1 LLTTI
6 RNKRNKMKKKLLLS
20 IALVSASAFV
30 YFIGFQNTEVDQT
43 KKFSQKDDVK
53 KKKKTPEERMLFVNE
68 RLEYEFNLQKNPST
82 GEIPFEKKQL
92 EYENALVA
100 RDLALNS
107 RTTSSTYVSRGPT
120 NLGGRTRAFVID
132 RTDNTSN
139 TILAGGVSSGLFRTT
154 DGGASWT
161 KVSANDEIHNVTAIA
176 QDPRSGFENIWYYAT
191 GERSG
196 NSASLGSFLFGNG
209 VWQSTDGGLTWNQ
222 IPETASVFTSFDS
235 RLDLISS
242 IEVSPIN
249 GDLLIGAV
257 ARIYRWDG
265 TSLTTELDQAS
276 SPGST
281 NTDVEITSSG
291 RVYVTIDGAET
302 NGGVWTSPTGN
313 GDWTRIAR
321 NGSPSGW
328 FAAGRIV
335 LGAAPSNDDVIYALY
350 ENGNSGSIEADLWQ
364 YDFGDNK
371 WTNYSST
378 LPDEP
383 GGNLSGN
390 DPFAIQGG
398 YDLVVSVKPD
408 DENYLVIGGTNV
420 YKIADVTT
428 DPEFERIGG
437 YNSNVNYALYEM
449 GGDTHHPDIH
459 ALEFDPNNTSILFSG
474 TDGGVH
480 RTNDVT
486 ASTVTWV
493 NLNNNYQTYQYYHV
507 ALDPDGSNAVIGGAQ
522 DNGTT
527 IGGTDLGAANDTD
540 MSTWFGGDGVAVGIA
555 QRNGG
560 TDYQFY
566 YGTQNGNMRT
576 NFPTCCRGI
585 APNGAS
591 SQFVTYFYLD
601 PDNTNFLYYAGQTRL
616 YKTNDAINVT
626 SATWDN
632 LGTLPINQNIQSV
645 AASRGNYDSASSYL
659 LIGGQNGGIFRLD
672 DPASATDLTGA
683 VNITPSGAST
693 ANGTVVSGLAIHPTN
708 PDIVMAVYAN
718 YGIQSIFIT
727 SDATASN
734 PTWTLVERNLSEHS
748 IRSAAI
754 AELSGETI
762 YFVGTAR
769 GLYSSND
776 PVNVDWDL
784 EGVDQIGLAVVSGLV
799 YRPSDNKLLIGTHGN
814 GMFETTVEGTL
825 SNEDVVAGELGLR
838 LYPNPTVSELN
849 LRLSDIDLSD
859 EVSYR
864 ISDLTGKLVMEG
876 VAQNRKVNVESLVA
890 GVYIINLKVDGK
902 TQSSKFIKN

>member
-1 LLTTI
+1 
-6 RNKRNKMKKKLLLS
+6 MKKKLLISLT
-20 IALVSASAFV
+20 LVLASAFI
-30 YFIGFQNTEVDQT
+30 YFIGFPNTTVETSKVYGE
-43 KKFSQKDDVK
+43 KDVVK
-53 KKKKTPEERMLFVNE
+53 KKKKTQEERMLFVNE
-68 RLEYEFNLQKNPST
+68 RLEHEFNLQKNPTT
-82 GEIPFEKKQL
+82 GEIPEDKKLL
-92 EYENALVA
+92 EYESALRAKEKAITNRV
-100 RDLALNS
+100 
-107 RTTSSTYVSRGPT
+107 TTSTYITRGPT

-139 TILAGGVSSGLFRTT
+139 TIIAGGVSSGVFRTT

-176 QDPRSGFENIWYYAT
+176 QDPRAGFENIWYYAT
-191 GERSG
+191 GERLG

-222 IPETASVFTSFDS
+222 IPETSSVFTSFDS

-249 GDLLIGAV
+249 GDLIIGAV

-265 TSLTTELDQAS
+265 TTLTTEIDQAS

-291 RVYVTIDGAET
+291 RVYVTFDGAET
-302 NGGVWTSPTGN
+302 NGGVWTSPTGD
-313 GDWTRIAR
+313 GSWTRIAR
-321 NGSPSGW
+321 NSSPSGW
-328 FAAGRIV
+328 ASTGRIV
-335 LGAAPSNDDVIYALY
+335 LGAAPSNDDIIYALY
-350 ENGNSGSIEADLWQ
+350 ANGNSGSIEADLWQ
-364 YDFGDNK
+364 YDFGENK

-408 DENYLVIGGTNV
+408 DENYVVIGGTNI
-420 YKIADVTT
+420 YKIADITT

-437 YNSNVNYALYEM
+437 YNDNSSYNLYEM

-459 ALEFDPNNTSILFSG
+459 ALEFDPNNTNILFSG

-480 RTNDVT
+480 RTDDVT
-486 ASTVTWV
+486 ANTVTWT

-507 ALDPDGSNAVIGGAQ
+507 AMDPGGTNAVIGGAQ

-527 IGGTDLGAANDTD
+527 IGGTDLGASNNSD
-540 MSTWFGGDGVAVGIA
+540 MSLWFGGDGVAVGIA

-560 TDYQFY
+560 ASYQFY
-566 YGTQNGNMRT
+566 YGSQNGNMRT

-585 APNGAS
+585 TPSGSS

-601 PDNTNFLYYAGQTRL
+601 PDNTNILYYAGENRL
-616 YKTNDAINVT
+616 YRTGNAINIT
-626 SATWDN
+626 STTWDN
-632 LGTLPINQNIQSV
+632 LGFLPVNQNIRSL
-645 AASRGNYDSASSYL
+645 ASTRGAYDPSSSYL
-659 LIGGQNGGIFRLD
+659 LIGGQDGGVFRLD
-672 DPASATDLTGA
+672 DPLSASSAGSA

-693 ANGTVVSGLAIHPTN
+693 ANGAVVSGLAIHPTN

-718 YGIQSIFIT
+718 YGINSIYIT
-727 SDATASN
+727 SDATSSS

-754 AELSGETI
+754 VELSDETI

-776 PVNVDWDL
+776 PVNTDWDL

-799 YRPSDNKLLIGTHGN
+799 YRPSDNKLLVGTHGN

-825 SNEDVVAGELGLR
+825 SNDNVVTGELGLR

-849 LRLSDIDLSD
+849 LRLSDIDLGA

-876 VAQNRKVNVESLVA
+876 VAVNRKVIVDNLVS

-902 TQSSKFIKN
+902 MQSSKFIKN

>member
-1 LLTTI
+1 MT
-6 RNKRNKMKKKLLLS
+6 
-20 IALVSASAFV
+20 LVLASAFI
-30 YFIGFQNTEVDQT
+30 YFIGFHNTEVDKT
-43 KKFSQKDDVK
+43 KKFSEKDNVK

-68 RLEYEFNLQKNPST
+68 RLEYEFNLQKNPTS

-107 RTTSSTYVSRGPT
+107 RTTTSTYVSRGPT

-132 RTDNTSN
+132 KTDNTSN
-139 TILAGGVSSGLFRTT
+139 TIIAGGVSSGVFRTT

-176 QDPRSGFENIWYYAT
+176 QDPRAGFENNWYYAT

-209 VWQSTDGGLTWNQ
+209 VWHSTDSGLTWNQ

-249 GDLLIGAV
+249 GDLFIGAV

-265 TSLTTELDQAS
+265 TTLTTELDQAS

-281 NTDVEITSSG
+281 NTDIEISASG
-291 RVYVTIDGAET
+291 RVYATFDGAET
-302 NGGVWTSPTGN
+302 NGGVWSSPTGN
-313 GDWTRIAR
+313 GSWTRIAR

-328 FAAGRIV
+328 AAAGRIV
-335 LGAAPSNDDVIYALY
+335 LGAAPSNDDIIYALY

-364 YDFGDNK
+364 YNFGDNK

-408 DENYLVIGGTNV
+408 DENYLVIGGTNA
-420 YKIADVTT
+420 YKIANVTT

-437 YNSNVNYALYEM
+437 YNSNANYALYEM

-480 RTNDVT
+480 RTDDVT

-507 ALDPDGSNAVIGGAQ
+507 AMDPESGNNGVFGGAQ
-522 DNGTT
+522 DNGSTL
-527 IGGTDLGAANDTD
+527 GGTDAGLSDNTT
-540 MSTWFGGDGVAVGIA
+540 MTTVLGGDGVAVGIGVSSGSS
-555 QRNGG
+555 QRILYAGFQRGPMFRIAGG
-560 TDYQFY
+560 FVRIEPS
-566 YGTQNGNMRT
+566 GS
-576 NFPTCCRGI
+576 
-585 APNGAS
+585 S

-601 PDNTNFLYYAGQTRL
+601 PDNNNAMYYAGENRL
-616 YKTNDAINVT
+616 FKTNDVENVT
-626 SATWDN
+626 SSTWDN
-632 LGTLPINQNIQSV
+632 LGTLPISQNIRSM
-645 AASRGNYDSASSYL
+645 ATTRGAYDSASSYL
-659 LIGGQNGGIFRLD
+659 LIGGQSGGIYRLD

-683 VNITPSGAST
+683 VDITPSGAST
-693 ANGTVVSGLAIHPTN
+693 ANGTIVSGFAIHPTN

-727 SDATASN
+727 SDATSSN

-849 LRLSDIDLSD
+849 LRLSDGDLSD
-859 EVSYR
+859 EISYR
-864 ISDLTGKLVMEG
+864 ISDITGKLVMEG
-876 VAQNRKVNVESLVA
+876 IAQNRKVNVESLVA